1 VPTTPYHA
9 WQSWPGPGGP
19 AGAPAYHG
27 WRSWAGPEPA
37 AAGPAPYWSAGYWS
51 AGYWSPS
58 YWGGDAA
65 GAAPPAASLVGAVRD
80 RLLAAIGADDLP
92 GGVWNDE
99 VPPRVAPPYVV
110 LVEVSQAKDRPTS
123 GPAYIAD
130 GILQVS
136 TYALGRTPART
147 LAESAEAALNHAP
160 LVFANGRLMLI
171 EGAGTP
177 QVIPD
182 PERAPGR
189 ARLWHEARNYH
200 YVYQGSD

>member
-1 VPTTPYHA
+1 MPT
-9 WQSWPGPGGP
+9 
-19 AGAPAYHG
+19 APPEYHG
-27 WRSWAGPEPA
+27 WQSWAGPAPAEP
-37 AAGPAPYWSAGYWS
+37 GPAPYWSTGYWS

-58 YWGGDAA
+58 YWGRAA
-65 GAAPPAASLVGAVRD
+65 APAAPPAASLVGAVRD
-80 RLLAAIGADDLP
+80 RLLGQFDE
-92 GGVWNDE
+92 GVTVWNDE

-123 GPAYIAD
+123 GPDFIAD

-147 LAESAEAALNHAP
+147 LADSAEVALNHAP
-160 LVFANGRLMLI
+160 LVFAGGRLMLL
-171 EGAGTP
+171 EGVGIP